1 MKYKLWWLPNQEFD
15 GAEKAIGI
23 FNSHADAIKD
33 IINFFD
39 RKGVTI
45 PYFREWKEQDTDII
59 FIDYSSHL
67 HYYAI
72 ERIDDDGSK

>member
-1 MKYKLWWLPNQEFD
+1 MNYRLWWLPNQVFD
-15 GAEKAIGI
+15 GTEKSVGI

-39 RKGVTI
+39 RKGVNI

-72 ERIDDDGSK
+72 ERIDNNGSK

>member
-1 MKYKLWWLPNQEFD
+1 MNYRLWWLPNQVFD
-15 GAEKAIGI
+15 GTEKSVGI

-33 IINFFD
+33 IINFFG
-39 RKGVTI
+39 RKGVNI

-72 ERIDDDGSK
+72 ERIDNDGSK

>member
-15 GAEKAIGI
+15 GTEESIGI

-39 RKGVTI
+39 KKGVTI
-45 PYFREWKEQDTDII
+45 PYFRE
-59 FIDYSSHL
+59 
-67 HYYAI
+67 
-72 ERIDDDGSK
+72 

>member
-15 GAEKAIGI
+15 GTEETIGI

-39 RKGVTI
+39 KKGVTI

-59 FIDYSSHL
+59 FIDYSSNL
-67 HYYAI
+67 HYYDI

>member
-15 GAEKAIGI
+15 GTEESIGI

-39 RKGVTI
+39 K
-45 PYFREWKEQDTDII
+45 KELLFLILGNGKNKIQTL
-59 FIDYSSHL
+59 FL
-67 HYYAI
+67 
-72 ERIDDDGSK
+72 